1 VAGGG
6 FANYGVIRG
15 GSADRMKAAPF
26 EYTRAHSVEEACAL
40 LAADSD
46 AAIIAGGQ
54 TLVPMMA
61 MRLARPTRLVDIAGI
76 ADLHGVRDEG
86 AAIAVGAATVQARAV
101 EDPLIARKAPLLAL
115 ALPWVGHAATRN
127 RGTVGGSVANADPAA
142 EIPLVLATLK
152 GNIVVRDGARSRA
165 IAVDD
170 FFTGPMMT
178 ALTSGCVVTEI
189 RFPVWE
195 NGRIGVGFHEV
206 SARRGDFALVAA
218 AAQVALESGRCTA
231 CALGIGGATA
241 TPQRLDAVA
250 QALIG
255 STLTDGD
262 IRDAV
267 RAAVDD
273 MEIMSSPHAS
283 DAYRR
288 RAAAA
293 LGIRALTDAR
303 DRAPGSRQ

>member
-1 VAGGG
+1 
-6 FANYGVIRG
+6 
-15 GSADRMKAAPF
+15 MKAAPF
-26 EYTRAHSVEEACAL
+26 EYTRAHSVDEACTL
-40 LAADSD
+40 LTADSD
-46 AAIIAGGQ
+46 ATVIAGGQ

-61 MRLARPTRLVDIAGI
+61 MRLARPSRLIDIADI
-76 ADLHGVRDEG
+76 AELHGIREEDG
-86 AAIAVGAATVQARAV
+86 AIVIGAATVQARAAA
-101 EDPLIARKAPLLAL
+101 DPLIAGKAPLLAL
-115 ALPWVGHAATRN
+115 ALPFVGHAATRN

-152 GNIVVRDGARSRA
+152 GGVVVREGARSRT
-165 IAVDD
+165 IGVDD

-178 ALTSGCVVTEI
+178 ALTSGSLVTAI

-195 NGRIGVGFHEV
+195 GGRIGVGFREV

-218 AAQVALESGRCTA
+218 AAQVALDDVGCCTA

-241 TPQRLDAVA
+241 TPQRLDA
-250 QALIG
+250 ALIG
-255 STLTDGD
+255 TMMRDAD

-267 RAAVDD
+267 RPAVDEI
-273 MEIMSSPHAS
+273 EIMSSPHAS

-288 RAAAA
+288 RAAMA